1 MKVKIVLILSIL
13 ASLSV
18 VTIPMVKSHSQA
30 TPLQLSS
37 NDALVLLRTLATDE
51 AEMKSAEHNYSS
63 LDRLLEHRAMPKK
76 KAVEISK
83 SDSSSATV
91 RDYQLTVVASP
102 DGQHFQMSLV
112 PKSGCGYSLF
122 TNENWVI
129 YEAKAMGCS

>member
-18 VTIPMVKSHSQA
+18 VTIPMVKTHSQA

-37 NDALVLLRTLATDE
+37 NDALVLLRTLATVE

-76 KAVEISK
+76 KAAEISK

>member
-1 MKVKIVLILSIL
+1 MSTQKFRKAAAL
-13 ASLSV
+13 
-18 VTIPMVKSHSQA
+18 
-30 TPLQLSS
+30 
-37 NDALVLLRTLATDE
+37 ALVTTVGLGLA
-51 AEMKSAEHNYSS
+51 ACS
-63 LDRLLEHRAMPKK
+63 
-76 KAVEISK
+76 SK